1 MRISDW
7 SSDVCSSDLLL
18 GIRGRVGGRA
28 ALRLQTGKDSPGIA
42 VGACGSGNLIVE
54 LGQLPRERL
63 DSDSQTVSI
72 DVFQGRDKL
81 IQSLAVA
88 RRDDRGFRFADR
100 VAQGARCSRT
110 LDGRTQALQVGSARL
125 LPIGR
130 APV

>member
-72 DVFQGRDKL
+72 DVFQGRDKP
-81 IQSLAVA
+81 IQRSEE
-88 RRDDRGFRFADR
+88 RCEGE
-100 VAQGARCSRT
+100 QGVMQCRYRWCTAH
-110 LDGRTQALQVGSARL
+110 
-125 LPIGR
+125 
-130 APV
+130 

>member
-1 MRISDW
+1 M
-7 SSDVCSSDLLL
+7 
-18 GIRGRVGGRA
+18 IRRPPRSTRTDT
-28 ALRLQTGKDSPGIA
+28 LFPYTTLFRS

-125 LPIGR
+125 LQKRGQR
-130 APV
+130 SRSEEHTSELQ